1 VKRLL
6 GVPVL
11 GVLGLL
17 AFIALRS
24 PSHAVSLSA
33 EGDRRG
39 ATGFVIAAPGHPVRF
54 CQQLP
59 GSVGRAADVEGGPAQ
74 DPLDCDGVE
83 VTHVDLD
90 HLTRRKVVDGRI
102 QGEADLEG
110 TFSGG
115 ALDVETQSRPRDTR
129 SQPINI
135 SHPPCPTPTEGWYQS
150 PSDPQGL
157 IANGEAA
164 SRYMASHPEV
174 TDVAI
179 ARPGGGSYLFL
190 VLVDGDPAPVR
201 TALLKDFPANALCVV
216 AEPFPRAEITAALT
230 DPDLQAGEAP
240 DISGSGQSITDTGQ
254 RVMAVTALFETPAMT
269 AAVARHPAGL
279 VVLHT
284 WLTSR

>member
-129 SQPINI
+129 SQPINM
-135 SHPPCPTPTEGWYQS
+135 SHPPCPTPTE
-150 PSDPQGL
+150 
-157 IANGEAA
+157 A